1 MAEMLKLGLVLM
13 LVALVAAVALGLV
26 NSRTA
31 PIIAEQKEMEKQEAM
46 RQVAGNLSPGD
57 SLRFDSLSV
66 SGLSNPYSSADNLLQ
81 VVRVSVPPDT
91 SRVGYVFIAYGR
103 GYSSTVQTMVAAD
116 MQGWVAGTTILYQQ
130 ETPGLGANV
139 TDPSKLIGSFAG
151 RGSDGIQLAKDG
163 GDIDA
168 ITGST
173 ITSRAVT
180 NSVREGLEAME
191 EAGLFAPAAGT
202 GDESPPQ
209 QPPFDAGDSSSGT
222 DDIGSTETDTTVVE
236 RGNE

>member
-57 SLRFDSLSV
+57 SLRFDSLTV
-66 SGLSNPYSSADNLLQ
+66 SGLPNPYYSVDSFLR
-81 VVRVSVPPDT
+81 VVKVSVPPDT
-91 SRVGYVFIAYGR
+91 SGVGYVFIAYGK

-116 MQGWVAGTTILYQQ
+116 MQGRIAGTTILYQQ

-139 TDPSKLIGSFAG
+139 TDPSKLIGSFTG
-151 RGSDGIQLAKDG
+151 RGSVGILLAKDG
-163 GDIDA
+163 GEIDA

-191 EAGLFAPAAGT
+191 EAGLFAPGALT
-202 GDESPPQ
+202 GDEDLPQ
-209 QPPFDAGDSSSGT
+209 QPPCDDVGSSAGNDVTGTADTDSTAAEG
-222 DDIGSTETDTTVVE
+222 
-236 RGNE
+236 GNE